1 MRWFQSPEN
10 PTIRWKTRDEIYVLQ
25 YPWRDSWLNAV
36 AASLEKLFSEEC
48 MLRRRQRG
56 EDLSKQKCECRHF
69 SLEAHEI
76 GCLGLTWYFAKE
88 KLLSW
93 CTSNNVE
100 WIEVRPTCQI
110 CLASTETFLLSLSG
124 DCISDPSKC
133 FHGLTVAFWMKFF
146 SGRFII
152 SSGGHSS
159 FATGFDFYR
168 ESPDGKFILMLETS
182 THQWSLQLNNI
193 PEVAKGVFLSSP

>member
-1 MRWFQSPEN
+1 MRWFQSPQN
-10 PTIRWKTRDEIYVLQ
+10 PTIWWKNARRNLRPPVLMERLTIESRCCKSREVIFGRVYVPTTTTRREFVLVKRSMQ
-25 YPWRDSWLNAV
+25 TFLTRGTRNWL
-36 AASLEKLFSEEC
+36 F
-48 MLRRRQRG
+48 R
-56 EDLSKQKCECRHF
+56 
-69 SLEAHEI
+69 
-76 GCLGLTWYFAKE
+76 LTWYFAKE
-88 KLLSW
+88 KRRSR

-100 WIEVRPTCQI
+100 WIEVRPTYHI

-133 FHGLTVAFWMKFF
+133 FHGLTVAFWIKFF

-168 ESPDGKFILMLETS
+168 ESADGKFILILETS
-182 THQWSLQLNNI
+182 TQQWSLQLNNI
-193 PEVAKGVFLSSP
+193 PEVAKLVFLSSP